1 MYEEKMPGVSCWG
14 VDTWSDAQCRPFFLW
29 CLSKGWTLEI
39 TLLFRIPA
47 MDLASFPVLH
57 DSYCRLQ
64 LWWRTFNEA
73 KLATYSWPPST
84 LPSVYLTSHSWP
96 DFPDLL
102 PLELVMNMDSR
113 AVTVRFSVVGQQ
125 YMIYWLCTTQ
135 HSHLLFNDDLP
146 VMLPTLWCPYIQ
158 KLNQCCL
165 CTCDTCPLHPP
176 RFALLF
182 DQDTAISL
190 SLSCC
195 VHHRCSTCPKWRL
208 CGIIDTLKLYQYV
221 HYSQQYITNSIITQR
236 THLTI
241 YSTLNT
247 AVCYTRCVIIIT
259 FHLQVRTIDVYLPR
273 LSPMWTKIVNEGRVL
288 GKVYH
293 VRNVTGRENFNCM
306 WKKQIPKEWL
316 AHTLTVTCPN

>member
-1 MYEEKMPGVSCWG
+1 MM
-14 VDTWSDAQCRPFFLW
+14 T
-29 CLSKGWTLEI
+29 CLSCCPLCDA
-39 TLLFRIPA
+39 P
-47 MDLASFPVLH
+47 
-57 DSYCRLQ
+57 
-64 LWWRTFNEA
+64 
-73 KLATYSWPPST
+73 TYRNSISAVCVHVTHVHST
-84 LPSVYLTSHSWP
+84 LH
-96 DFPDLL
+96 
-102 PLELVMNMDSR
+102 
-113 AVTVRFSVVGQQ
+113 
-125 YMIYWLCTTQ
+125 
-135 HSHLLFNDDLP
+135 
-146 VMLPTLWCPYIQ
+146 
-158 KLNQCCL
+158 
-165 CTCDTCPLHPP
+165 
-176 RFALLF
+176 ALLF
-182 DQDTAISL
+182 YLTKTLPSL
-190 SLSCC
+190 SLSRR

-247 AVCYTRCVIIIT
+247 AVCYTRCVIIMT